1 MNNEIRPIFEAYSR
15 TEIHRQLSASGI
27 QGAHS
32 FIRKLNP
39 EYDREIMLSHWLRPL
54 AQADDFRFHVAIDG
68 KPLWILM
75 ERLPWDSEFFSMQ
88 IARLNMI
95 ARPGSAFSPRESSQ
109 PAIKALQTALEH
121 ARRTGIE
128 YVFTHVSAQDTHT
141 IRTLCGSGFDLI
153 ETRVHY
159 HSAISPARERYPSR
173 LATES
178 DIPSLAR
185 TARIMVNP
193 FDRFHS
199 DPEISASLAD
209 KMMEKWVEASIR
221 EGFADATIVPDE
233 PSPEAFFT
241 LKTHKEHWNGWGLK
255 LTQPV
260 LSAVA
265 PRHKGWYMKLV
276 SEANELLRAQGAQ
289 HSFVITQVTNNAAI
303 RSLEKLGYQF
313 GKGEHVFRKTIQGV

>member
-15 TEIHRQLSASGI
+15 AEIHHELSASGI
-27 QGAHS
+27 QGAHG
-32 FIRKLNP
+32 FIRELNP
-39 EYDREIMLSHWLRPL
+39 EYDREIMLNHWLRPL

-95 ARPGSAFSPRESSQ
+95 ARPGPAFSLRESNQS
-109 PAIKALQTALEH
+109 AIRALQIALEH
-121 ARRTGIE
+121 AARAGIE
-128 YVFTHVSAQDTHT
+128 YVLAQVCAQDTHA

-159 HSAISPARERYPSR
+159 HSAISPAAERYPSR
-173 LATES
+173 LATDS

-199 DPEISASLAD
+199 DPEISTSLAD

-221 EGFADATIVPDE
+221 DGFADATIVPDE
-233 PSPEAFFT
+233 ASPEAFFT
-241 LKTHKEHWNGWGLK
+241 LKAHKQHWDGWGLK

-265 PRHKGWYMKLV
+265 PRHKGWYMKLI
-276 SEANELLRAQGAQ
+276 SEANEFFREQGAQ
-289 HSFVITQVTNNAAI
+289 HSFITTQVTNNAAI
-303 RSLEKLGYQF
+303 RSLEKLGYRF
-313 GKGEHVFRKTIQGV
+313 GKGEHVFRKKI